1 MTLFDQEKAVK
12 EMLAAEREA
21 KRYENRHVWGRPWVG
36 WVSFAVFLLVL
47 DAVLA
52 SSLRNYPRHVSP
64 LVLWMPLFSSIF
76 FAAIV
81 ALAVWAVLR
90 GDRRPKVGGLQSV
103 AERLRLFRN
112 RNKEGQNRW

>member
-52 SSLRNYPRHVSP
+52 SSLF
-64 LVLWMPLFSSIF
+64 FS
-76 FAAIV
+76 AIV

>member
-52 SSLRNYPRHVSP
+52 SSLF
-64 LVLWMPLFSSIF
+64 FS
-76 FAAIV
+76 AIV

-90 GDRRPKVGGLQSV
+90 AIDDRK
-103 AERLRLFRN
+103 
-112 RNKEGQNRW
+112 